1 MATKRVQLLSF
12 AFEESFTTGILA
24 DMLIESSDDYS
35 RFIIHD
41 YDERYIDGIFCIKT
55 NHNESIYDFQKGTF
69 DRVVVERIECAK
81 FSIDLDYGAMLV
93 SGTNRIITQLIT
105 ALGTALS
112 NRVAIDKS
120 DISISR
126 IIDNGI
132 PGYYIRPKKAKLSE
146 IPIEYGLLATCSL
159 SFAQEEI
166 RSSFLKKHRESIIQ
180 LVISVFKSIPN
191 QPNRDPDDHELVC
204 TVYRS
209 GTVTLSINDDTF
221 FDEQREFLYALWNI
235 NGRLK

>member
-1 MATKRVQLLSF
+1 MNWVLVYL
-12 AFEESFTTGILA
+12 ES
-24 DMLIESSDDYS
+24 D
-35 RFIIHD
+35 
-41 YDERYIDGIFCIKT
+41 
-55 NHNESIYDFQKGTF
+55 
-69 DRVVVERIECAK
+69 
-81 FSIDLDYGAMLV
+81 DLDYGAMLV

-112 NRVAIDKS
+112 NQVAIDKC

-132 PGYYIRPKKAKLSE
+132 PGYYIRPKRAKLSE

-159 SFAQEEI
+159 SFTQEEI

-180 LVISVFKSIPN
+180 LVIGVSKSIPN

-235 NGRLK
+235 NGRIK